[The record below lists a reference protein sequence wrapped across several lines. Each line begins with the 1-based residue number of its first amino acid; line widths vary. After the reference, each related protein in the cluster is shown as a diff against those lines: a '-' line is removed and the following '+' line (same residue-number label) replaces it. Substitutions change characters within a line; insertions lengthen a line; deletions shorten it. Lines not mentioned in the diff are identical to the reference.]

1 MRRAE
6 SETQPTPIRACRMAT
21 FRYVEGPAIEPST
34 PRRSEVV
41 LPRSPSYELFTA
53 FVVSLIPHAAAL
65 FVGGYGQIIT
75 NAPLAVVITIVDAVA
90 VAVAYLQFRDDSH
103 ASRSS
108 HWLVW
113 ATIAVGAVWLIYAVF
128 VGMILVL
135 GRVFCIS
142 QDCRGPIR

>member
-1 MRRAE
+1 
-6 SETQPTPIRACRMAT
+6 MAT
-21 FRYVEGPAIEPST
+21 FQYVEGPALEPST
-34 PRRSEVV
+34 PRKSEATA
-41 LPRSPSYELFTA
+41 PRSPAYELYIA
-53 FVVSLIPHAAAL
+53 FIVSLIPHAAAL
-65 FVGGYGQIIT
+65 LVGGYPQIIT

-90 VAVAYLQFRDDSH
+90 VVVAYLQFRDDSH

-113 ATIAVGAVWLIYAVF
+113 ATIAAGAVWLIYAVF
-128 VGMILVL
+128 VGIVIVL